1 MPTILVVDDEVAIA
15 DMLQALLEDEGYHVD
30 TAGNGQEALA
40 RVAARR
46 PDIVVSDVMMPNLD
60 GWQLCQVLQTDPS
73 FRSIPIVLMSAG
85 RPPQLRDG
93 CAYTAFVRKPYN
105 LDTMLGTIAGIVAAT
120 SRP

>member
-30 TAGNGQEALA
+30 TAGNGQAALA
-40 RVAARR
+40 CVAARR

-60 GWQLCQVLQTDPS
+60 GWQLCQALQTDPS
-73 FRSIPIVLMSAG
+73 FRSIPIILMSAG

-93 CAYTAFVRKPYN
+93 CAYTAFVPKPFN
-105 LDTMLGTIAGIVAAT
+105 LDTMLRTIADIVAAT
-120 SRP
+120 SPP